1 MLITTKNFLRE
12 SEASIE
18 QSRSYDTSI
27 CHSSLGIAAR
37 YLNDF
42 ISWLFVF
49 FKSLK
54 DISNYLE
61 TFWKICNHYS

>member
-18 QSRSYDTSI
+18 QSGSNDTSI
-27 CHSSLGIAAR
+27 CHSNLGIAAR

-42 ISWLFVF
+42 IS
-49 FKSLK
+49 
-54 DISNYLE
+54 
-61 TFWKICNHYS
+61 